1 MAKFSVSVRPYKC
14 SARPNA
20 RWVLNVWHPTG
31 KRERSYFETKE
42 TAQAAE
48 QVKSIEVQ
56 RLGWQALQIDD
67 KLRLEALDAREKL
80 APYGVSITQAIA
92 EYVARRGSATS
103 TVDELAALFLAS
115 RAKLQRSEKHLTSL
129 RCLFKRF
136 GASFPKEQLRDVKS
150 DQVEGWLHG
159 LQVGP
164 VTINSYRTLLHSLFE
179 YALRKKLC
187 PENPVKAVE
196 RMTVKPDEVG
206 ILTPAQ
212 LGSLLKISEGDVRA
226 TIALGAFAGIRPEE
240 IVRLTWA
247 EVSLARGVITITAAK
262 SKTAQHRYVKILP
275 GLEAWLRP
283 LVGSGSI
290 QKDNFRRRYDETRR
304 RAGFALRGNQS
315 RRRHDEDEASVRWPH
330 DALRHSFA
338 SYHLAK
344 FQNAPALA
352 LELGHQSNALIFS
365 NYRRRVTEAE
375 AVEYFN
381 LVPQ

>member
-20 RWVLNVWHPTG
+20 KWVLNVWHPTG

-42 TAQAAE
+42 AAQAAE
-48 QVKSIEVQ
+48 QVKSVEVQ

-67 KLRLEALDAREKL
+67 RLRLEALDASKKL
-80 APYGVSITQAIA
+80 APYRVSLTAVVA
-92 EYVARRGSATS
+92 EYIRRHGSATT
-103 TVDELAALFLAS
+103 TVDELSATFLAS

-136 GASFPKEQLRDVKS
+136 GASFPKERLADLTS
-150 DQVEGWLHG
+150 DQVEGWLHD
-159 LQVGP
+159 LNVGP
-164 VTINSYRTLLHSLFE
+164 VTVNSYRTLLHSLFE

-187 PENPVKAVE
+187 AENPVKAVE
-196 RMTVKPDEVG
+196 RMTVKSDEVG
-206 ILTPAQ
+206 ILTPQQ
-212 LGSLLKISEGDVRA
+212 LVKMLAPAKGDVRT
-226 TIALGAFAGIRPEE
+226 TIAIGAFAGIRPEE
-240 IVRLTWA
+240 IARLTWA
-247 EVSLARGVITITAAK
+247 EVSLEKGYITVTAAK

-275 GLEAWLRP
+275 CLELWLRP
-283 LVGSGSI
+283 LIGSGSI
-290 QKDNFRRRYDETRR
+290 QGDNFRRRYDQTRR
-304 RAGFALRGNQS
+304 LAGFAVRGNQAS
-315 RRRHDEDEASVRWPH
+315 RDEGETLLPWPH

-365 NYRRRVTEAE
+365 NYRRRVAEAE
-375 AVEYFN
+375 ATEYFN